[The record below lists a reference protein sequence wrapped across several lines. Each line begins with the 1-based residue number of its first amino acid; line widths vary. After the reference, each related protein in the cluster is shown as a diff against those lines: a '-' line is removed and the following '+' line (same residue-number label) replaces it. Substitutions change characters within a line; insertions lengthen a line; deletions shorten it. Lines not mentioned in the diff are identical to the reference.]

1 MEKNRMNIL
10 KRSKKY
16 KKIEFDIMSDEKLET
31 KSYLVQLHLADAIKS
46 KMTKTIQMNFKGD
59 PKYSK
64 NLWKCQ
70 DCHTPDTGACCQVSN
85 LSAT

>member
-1 MEKNRMNIL
+1 
-10 KRSKKY
+10 
-16 KKIEFDIMSDEKLET
+16 MSDEKLET

-64 NLWKCQ
+64 NLWKWKDCQ
-70 DCHTPDTGACCQVSN
+70 MPHP
-85 LSAT
+85 